1 VPTGRQPAR
10 VDVEGARCSDGCVG
24 DQEELLQPKRP
35 RLPRRIRL
43 AALLL
48 AVVAIAAGIAIR
60 VWPRSTHP
68 SVAAPPGTTSVPS
81 AISPPTPETTTP
93 PPWPTAPGACN
104 SDAELSIVSS
114 RPASEHTGI
123 RVLLG
128 GNRLRTVDF
137 DTARITAMS
146 QVRLRP
152 DEFVTGLIASSQT
165 YAFTTVCMTG
175 QSRLLRIDADG
186 SASAVTLPDSMAAA
200 LADDGHMWAVAAP
213 KNPNASAYLIPLAG
227 GRRVRLPVGFFPD
240 AITRGV
246 LVGNV
251 ATAEPTTG
259 SLLLVDATTGR
270 VRANLGTGWPLA
282 VGGGLVV
289 WTKGCDPPSDKP
301 CTFHRTSVTG
311 GPTAS
316 YRLPRPAFDGVI
328 SPDNRLIALTLE
340 RPAPDTRFEGHP
352 IPPSDIAVL
361 HLDTGR
367 LEIVPGIE
375 VPAKIFPGRAFSA
388 DDRWLVIALDAG
400 PKTRLLAWRSG
411 LTQPYESKPIAG
423 PTMEAPP
430 VLVLL
435 THADR

>member
-1 VPTGRQPAR
+1 
-10 VDVEGARCSDGCVG
+10 VG
-24 DQEELLQPKRP
+24 DEDELLQPGRSP
-35 RLPRRIRL
+35 LPRRIRL

-48 AVVAIAAGIAIR
+48 AGLAIAALIAIR

-68 SVAAPPGTTSVPS
+68 SVAVPPATTAIPS
-81 AISPPTPETTTP
+81 ATSLPTPETTKTP
-93 PPWPTAPGACN
+93 PEWPTAPGACN

-114 RPASEHTGI
+114 RPSSERTGI
-123 RVLLG
+123 RALLG

-137 DTARITAMS
+137 DSGRVTTMS

-152 DEFVTGLIASSQT
+152 EEFVTGLIASKQT
-165 YAFTTVCMTG
+165 YAFTSVCMTG

-186 SASAVTLPDSMAAA
+186 SASTVTLPDSMAAV
-200 LADDGHMWAVAAP
+200 LADDAHRWAVAGP
-213 KNPNASAYLIPLAG
+213 ENPNASAYLIPLDG
-227 GRRVRLPVGFFPD
+227 GRRVRLPPGFFPD

-270 VRANLGTGWPLA
+270 VRANLGKRSPIAAGS
-282 VGGGLVV
+282 GLVL
-289 WTKGCDPPSDKP
+289 WTQGCEGDRDEP
-301 CTFHRTSVTG
+301 CTLYRRFVTG
-311 GPTAS
+311 GLAAS

-328 SPDNRLIALTLE
+328 SPDGRLIALTLE
-340 RPAPDTRFEGHP
+340 RPARDTRFEGHP

-388 DDRWLVIALDAG
+388 DGRWLVIALDAG
-400 PKTRLLAWRSG
+400 PKTRLLAWRAG
-411 LTQPYESKPIAG
+411 LAKPYESKMIAG
-423 PTMEAPP
+423 PTLEPP
-430 VLVLL
+430 PILVLPGR
-435 THADR
+435 THG